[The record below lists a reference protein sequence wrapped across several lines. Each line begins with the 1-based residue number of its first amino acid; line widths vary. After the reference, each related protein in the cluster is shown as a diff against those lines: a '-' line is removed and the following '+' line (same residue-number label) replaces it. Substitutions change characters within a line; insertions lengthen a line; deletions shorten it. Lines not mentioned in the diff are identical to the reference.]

1 MFYLASLSVAHVG
14 LTIVW
19 KSERKETVTSDT
31 KDGENEERN
40 RRRQDDEEAKDEERE
55 KLVSA
60 LLLPQLGMRGE
71 GEWMASGS
79 ASARS
84 GDEGRGNSSRGSER
98 RRTRRESKDWT
109 GESSG
114 DNCSAHVPVR

>member
-1 MFYLASLSVAHVG
+1 MAHVG

-55 KLVSA
+55 
-60 LLLPQLGMRGE
+60 RE
-71 GEWMASGS
+71 
-79 ASARS
+79 RS
-84 GDEGRGNSSRGSER
+84 LSRRFSYR
-98 RRTRRESKDWT
+98 SW
-109 GESSG
+109 
-114 DNCSAHVPVR
+114 A